1 MTRGLAAFI
10 GRRFLSAAAFVL
22 VVSAGTLLL
31 ARLAP
36 GDATAELQM
45 SGANAATI
53 AQARARLG
61 LDRPAATQVIDWL
74 KGLLRFDLGASSQYS
89 GRPVA
94 PLVAERAAN
103 TAELAALALF
113 LATLIGLPLGILTGS
128 RPRSVFTTIVSTI
141 SIALVSCPP
150 LVGALGLLFLAMT
163 TRWLSAAPGGLEVP
177 VLALALPLAAM
188 LERLQSRATTEA
200 LGAPDLIAGAARGLG
215 PARLLWIHAARQS
228 LRPVL
233 GVYGIAIGSLF
244 SGSLAVELITGWP
257 GLGRLAYDALVGRDL
272 FLIAGCAL
280 FGAVCLAAGNLLA
293 DIARAIV
300 DPRVRE

>member
-10 GRRFLSAAAFVL
+10 GRRVLSAAVLVL
-22 VVSAGTLLL
+22 VVSIGTLIV

-36 GDATAELQM
+36 GDATTELHM
-45 SGANAATI
+45 SGAGAATV
-53 AQARARLG
+53 AQERERLG
-61 LDRPAATQVIDWL
+61 LNRPAGVQVVSWL
-74 KGLLRFDLGASSQYS
+74 NGLAHFNLGVSSQYS

-103 TAELAALALF
+103 TAKLAGVALL
-113 LATLIGLPLGILTGS
+113 LATAIGLPLGILTAA
-128 RPRSVFTTIVSTI
+128 RPRSLFSAIVSTI

-150 LVGALGLLFLAMT
+150 LVGALGLLFLAVT
-163 TRWLSAAPGGLEVP
+163 THWLSAAPGGLMVP

-188 LERLQSRATTEA
+188 FERLQSRTTREA
-200 LGAPDLIAGAARGLG
+200 LGAPDLVAGASRGIG

-257 GLGRLAYDALVGRDL
+257 GLGRLAYDALTHRDL
-272 FLIAGCAL
+272 FLAAGCAL
-280 FGAVCLAAGNLLA
+280 FGAICLAVGNLIA
-293 DIARAIV
+293 DVARAVV

>member
-1 MTRGLAAFI
+1 VTRGLAAFI
-10 GRRFLSAAAFVL
+10 GRRVLSAAAFVF
-22 VVSAGTLLL
+22 VVSAGTLML

-45 SGANAATI
+45 SGANAATV
-53 AQARARLG
+53 AQARTRLG
-61 LDRPAATQVIDWL
+61 LDRSAGAYVVSWL
-74 KGLLRFDLGASSQYS
+74 KGLAHFDLGVSSQYS

-94 PLVAERAAN
+94 PIVAERAAN
-103 TAELAALALF
+103 TAK
-113 LATLIGLPLGILTGS
+113 LATIALLVATVIGLPLGILTAA
-128 RPRSVFTTIVSTI
+128 RPRSVFSAIVGTI

-150 LVGALGLLFLAMT
+150 LVGALGLLFLAVT
-163 TRWLSAAPGGLEVP
+163 THWLSAAPGGLMIP
-177 VLALALPLAAM
+177 VLALALPMAATF
-188 LERLQSRATTEA
+188 ERLQSRTTMEA
-200 LGAPDLIAGAARGLG
+200 LGAPDLIAGASRGIG

-257 GLGRLAYDALVGRDL
+257 GLGRLAYDALTHRDL
-272 FLIAGCAL
+272 FLAAGCAL
-280 FGAVCLAAGNLLA
+280 FGAICLAVGNLVA
-293 DIARAIV
+293 DVARAVV